1 MADLKFYVLWCF
13 SSWEMFVILHRAA
26 VRIPNSNC
34 FVMLENVVNVTL
46 LKQNCWSKI
55 GVRRIS
61 EMKWRINRDDVGV
74 LCLSQRLK
82 KHSHWSLLL
91 EVSRCK
97 IKSLPF

>member
-46 LKQNCWSKI
+46 LKQ
-55 GVRRIS
+55 
-61 EMKWRINRDDVGV
+61 
-74 LCLSQRLK
+74 
-82 KHSHWSLLL
+82 
-91 EVSRCK
+91 
-97 IKSLPF
+97 